1 MAEKI
6 IINPSRLPQPSI
18 PLSRAVRTGDLV
30 FVAGTTPGNDPA
42 TGAPSPDIQAQ
53 VRSCLETIQI
63 ILEEA
68 GTSLSNVV
76 SVTTYL
82 KDRALFAAYNEEYRK
97 FFPADPPSRTT
108 VQAEM
113 MRAELLVE
121 IACVAVVPG

>member
-53 VRSCLETIQI
+53 VRSCLETIQV
-63 ILEEA
+63 ILQEA

-76 SVTTYL
+76 AVTTYL
-82 KDRALFAAYNEEYRK
+82 KDPGMFAAYNEEYRK
-97 FFPADPPSRTT
+97 FFPTDPPTRTT
-108 VQAEM
+108 VQAEL
-113 MRAELLVE
+113 MRPDMLVE
-121 IACVAVVPG
+121 ITSIAVASG